1 MFSQLKS
8 KAFFMFTNSSWK
20 VKKMADMALL
30 EVNLSQ
36 LWHHL
41 LWTQPAP
48 QIGIEPGP

>member
-8 KAFFMFTNSSWK
+8 TAFFMFTNSFWK
-20 VKKMADMALL
+20 VKQMADMALL

-41 LWTQPAP
+41 LWTK
-48 QIGIEPGP
+48 ENL